1 MRNIRTWADIEA
13 ARAAGE
19 LTSAEEKLID
29 GCLTGKGCVLGDGTR
44 PTAPSDARTIHA
56 DLLRYLITGG
66 GDGCVVHDLGV
77 QLKGAYVPDM
87 LDLDYAQAKGATL
100 LKHSHFEKTI
110 FAQYCHFNTLSL
122 LGSALQ
128 QGLNAQGSVID
139 GSVFLRTGFT
149 AKGRVAFNSAKIGG
163 QLDCHGGQIEVTDG
177 HALNVQ
183 NAQISGNVFLSE
195 GFSAKGR
202 VTLGGAK
209 ITGQL
214 ACVRGQFHAEKGPA
228 LYLQGTQAAHFFWR
242 GVTEISGDLDLTGAH
257 FDTLVDD
264 QESWESVK
272 GLSLIGLTYTH
283 ITNPGDTAKRLEW
296 LGKGHEMNGEF
307 SPQPYTQL
315 AKVLREM
322 GHDHGARQ
330 VLLAKEKRLA
340 QAEKQRG
347 RDRIAA
353 QKAEHAKPAFQKKS
367 QQAQQNSQVEL
378 TKLREE
384 QFFATLW
391 SGTLRRLVG
400 YGYKPRLIFYWTG
413 GVILAIAVLSSL
425 TYRLGGMVPN
435 APVVLLSDEWG
446 RAVIEFNPAEA
457 WLATPAGQHYETF
470 CALAYA
476 ADVFIPLV
484 PLGQEV
490 AWAPTTATKLGA
502 VLWVLNWLVKLAGWF
517 ITALGAAAIAGVIRR
532 E

>member
-1 MRNIRTWADIEA
+1 MRNIRTYADIKA

-19 LTSAEEKLID
+19 LTSAEEKLI
-29 GCLTGKGCVLGDGTR
+29 TSSKLGRVCRFAYGPHPNP
-44 PTAPSDARTIHA
+44 PTIGA

-66 GDGCVVHDLGV
+66 CDDCVVHDLGV

-87 LDLDYAQAKGATL
+87 LDLDYAKAKGTTNL
-100 LKHSHFEKTI
+100 DHCHFEQKI
-110 FAQYCHFNTLSL
+110 YAQYCHFNTLNL
-122 LGSALQ
+122 QGSALQ
-128 QGLNAQGSVID
+128 QGLNAQGAVIV
-139 GSVFLRTGFT
+139 GSVYLRNGFS
-149 AKGRVAFNSAKIGG
+149 AKGCVDLNSAKIGG
-163 QLDCHGGQIEVTDG
+163 QLDCEGGQIEVTDG
-177 HALNVQ
+177 NALNAQ
-183 NAQISGNVFLSE
+183 NAQITGNVFLSE

-202 VTLGGAK
+202 VDLSGAK
-209 ITGQL
+209 IGGQL
-214 ACVRGQFHAEKGPA
+214 ACEGGRFHAEKGAA
-228 LYLQGTQAAHFFWR
+228 LYLQGTRAAYFFWR
-242 GVTEISGDLDLTGAH
+242 DVTEISGGIDLAGAH

-264 QESWESVK
+264 PESWERVND
-272 GLSLIGLTYTH
+272 LSLIGLTYTH
-283 ITNPGDTAKRLEW
+283 LVNPGEISTRLEW
-296 LGKGHEMNGEF
+296 LGKGDQINGEF

-322 GHDHGARQ
+322 GHDRDARQ
-330 VLLAKEKRLA
+330 VLLAKEERLA
-340 QAEKQRG
+340 QAEKQRSL
-347 RDRIAA
+347 DRIAA
-353 QKAEHAKPAFQKKS
+353 LKAEHAKPAFRDQS
-367 QQAQQNSQVEL
+367 QQAQQNGQVEL
-378 TKLREE
+378 AKLQEE
-384 QFFATLW
+384 KFFTTLW

-413 GVILAIAVLSSL
+413 GIILAMAVLSSL

-457 WLATPAGQHYETF
+457 WLATDAGQHYETF

-490 AWAPTTATKLGA
+490 AWAPTTATRLGA

>member
-1 MRNIRTWADIEA
+1 MRNIRTYADIKA

-19 LTSAEEKLID
+19 LTSAEEQLIECCKE
-29 GCLTGKGCVLGDGTR
+29 GWFCELGDGTL
-44 PTAPSDARTIHA
+44 PTASSDDRTIGA
-56 DLLRYLITGG
+56 DLLRYLILGG
-66 GDGCVVHDLGV
+66 CKKYQVHNSGMRLC
-77 QLKGAYVPDM
+77 GAYVRHS
-87 LDLDYAQAKGATL
+87 LDLHYAKTSGATML
-100 LKHSHFEKTI
+100 VNCFFEEKI
-110 FAQYCHFNTLSL
+110 EAHRCRFDSLILQGSTL
-122 LGSALQ
+122 Q
-128 QGLNAQGSVID
+128 NGLNAHAAEFKGNV
-139 GSVFLRTGFT
+139 VLREGFRSLGFVNLMG
-149 AKGRVAFNSAKIGG
+149 AEIGG
-163 QLDCHGGQIEVTDG
+163 QLNCSNGFFSSDGQI
-177 HALNVQ
+177 A
-183 NAQISGNVFLSE
+183 
-195 GFSAKGR
+195 FSAQSASIAGSLFMNGDFFATEI
-202 VTLGGAK
+202 VDLNNAVIGGTLDFTNSSFFGDG
-209 ITGQL
+209 I
-214 ACVRGQFHAEKGPA
+214 RA
-228 LYLQGTQAAHFFWR
+228 LHLQSTKANSLFWR
-242 GVTEISGDLDLTGAH
+242 GVHECRGLLDLNGAY
-257 FDTLVDD
+257 FSTVVSDI
-264 QESWESVK
+264 ESWDKTQEFLLDNFTYDHLVTNAHASE
-272 GLSLIGLTYTH
+272 LISWVQSGSTM
-283 ITNPGDTAKRLEW
+283 D
-296 LGKGHEMNGEF
+296 GKF

-315 AKVLREM
+315 AKVLRNM

-330 VLLAKEKRLA
+330 VLLAKEERLA
-340 QAEKQRG
+340 QAEKQRSL
-347 RDRIAA
+347 DRIAA
-353 QKAEHAKPAFQKKS
+353 LKAEHAKPAFRDQS

-413 GVILAIAVLSSL
+413 GIILAMAVLSSL

-446 RAVIEFNPAEA
+446 RAVIELNPAEA

-470 CALAYA
+470 FALAYA

-490 AWAPTTATKLGA
+490 AWAPTTATWLGT

>member
-1 MRNIRTWADIEA
+1 MRNIRTYADIEA

-19 LTSAEEKLID
+19 LTSAEEKLVACCKH
-29 GCLTGKGCVLGDGTR
+29 GRVCTLGDGTR
-44 PTAPSDARTIHA
+44 PTTPSDARTIHA

-77 QLKGAYVPDM
+77 QLEGAYVQGISA
-87 LDLDYAQAKGATL
+87 LSYVRARGATQL
-100 LKHSHFEKTI
+100 DNCHFEKKI

-122 LGSALQ
+122 QGSALQ
-128 QGLNAQGSVID
+128 QGLNAQGAVIV
-139 GSVFLRTGFT
+139 GSVFLRKGFS
-149 AKGRVAFNSAKIGG
+149 AKDCINLTDSKIGG
-163 QLDCHGGQIEVTDG
+163 QLTCQGAQIEATEGYALFAQGAQINDSLFLSDGFIAQGRITLSGSKIGGQLNCMNGQFLVRNGT
-177 HALNVQ
+177 ALNLQ
-183 NAQISGNVFLSE
+183 NIE
-195 GFSAKGR
+195 
-202 VTLGGAK
+202 
-209 ITGQL
+209 
-214 ACVRGQFHAEKGPA
+214 CGQF
-228 LYLQGTQAAHFFWR
+228 FWKTVKQVSSR
-242 GVTEISGDLDLTGAH
+242 VDLSGAH
-257 FDTLVDD
+257 VGILIDD
-264 QESWESVK
+264 HESWEKVNT
-272 GLSLIGLTYTH
+272 LSLVGLTYGF
-283 ITNPGDTAKRLEW
+283 IANPGDTGKRLDW
-296 LGKGHEMNGEF
+296 LGSGDTGNGEF

-315 AKVLREM
+315 AKVLRDM
-322 GHDHGARQ
+322 GHDYGARQ

-340 QAEKQRG
+340 QAEKQRSL
-347 RDRIAA
+347 DRIAA
-353 QKAEHAKPAFQKKS
+353 LKAEHAKPEYRGQS

-413 GVILAIAVLSSL
+413 GIILAMAVLSSH

-446 RAVIEFNPAEA
+446 RAVMEFNPAEA
-457 WLATPAGQHYETF
+457 WLATDAGQHYETF

-490 AWAPTTATKLGA
+490 AWAPTTATRLGT

>member
-1 MRNIRTWADIEA
+1 MNGGFCATEIVDLNNAVIGGTLDF
-13 ARAAGE
+13 
-19 LTSAEEKLID
+19 TNSSFF
-29 GCLTGKGCVLGDGTR
+29 GDGIRALHLQSTK
-44 PTAPSDARTIHA
+44 A
-56 DLLRYLITGG
+56 
-66 GDGCVVHDLGV
+66 
-77 QLKGAYVPDM
+77 
-87 LDLDYAQAKGATL
+87 
-100 LKHSHFEKTI
+100 
-110 FAQYCHFNTLSL
+110 NSL
-122 LGSALQ
+122 
-128 QGLNAQGSVID
+128 
-139 GSVFLRTGFT
+139 
-149 AKGRVAFNSAKIGG
+149 
-163 QLDCHGGQIEVTDG
+163 
-177 HALNVQ
+177 
-183 NAQISGNVFLSE
+183 
-195 GFSAKGR
+195 
-202 VTLGGAK
+202 
-209 ITGQL
+209 
-214 ACVRGQFHAEKGPA
+214 
-228 LYLQGTQAAHFFWR
+228 FWR
-242 GVTEISGDLDLTGAH
+242 GVHECRGLLDLNGAY
-257 FDTLVDD
+257 FSTVASDI
-264 QESWESVK
+264 ESWDKTQEFLLDNFTYDHLVTNAHASE
-272 GLSLIGLTYTH
+272 LISWVQSGSTM
-283 ITNPGDTAKRLEW
+283 D
-296 LGKGHEMNGEF
+296 GKF

-353 QKAEHAKPAFQKKS
+353 LKAEHAKPAFRDQS

-378 TKLREE
+378 TKLWEE

-413 GVILAIAVLSSL
+413 GIILAMAILSSL

-470 CALAYA
+470 SALAYA

>member
-1 MRNIRTWADIEA
+1 MRNIRTYADIEA

-19 LTSAEEKLID
+19 LTSAEEQLIECCREGWLCELVD
-29 GCLTGKGCVLGDGTR
+29 GSV
-44 PTAPSDARTIHA
+44 PNAPSYGRTVGA

-66 GDGCVVHDLGV
+66 CDGCKVHDLGM
-77 QLKGAYVPDM
+77 QLKGAFVPDS
-87 LDLDYAQAKGATL
+87 LDLSYARAKGVTL
-100 LKHSHFEKTI
+100 LNNCHFEQRI
-110 FAQYCHFNTLSL
+110 FTQYCHFNTLDL
-122 LGSALQ
+122 EGSSLQ
-128 QGLNAQGSVID
+128 QGLTAQGAVIV
-139 GSVFLRTGFT
+139 GSVFLREGFS
-149 AKGRVAFNSAKIGG
+149 AKGCVDLHSAKIGG
-163 QLDCHGGQIEVTDG
+163 QLTCQGGQIEVTEG
-177 HALNVQ
+177 HALNAQNVQ
-183 NAQISGNVFLSE
+183 ITGDVFLSK
-195 GFSAKGR
+195 GFSAKGS
-202 VTLGGAK
+202 VDLGGAK
-209 ITGQL
+209 VGGQL
-214 ACVRGQFHAEKGPA
+214 NCTGGQFHMENGTA
-228 LYLQGTQAAHFFWR
+228 LHLQDTRALEFIWR
-242 GVTEISGDLDLTGAH
+242 TVSGVSGWLDLSGAH
-257 FDTLVDD
+257 FDTLTDD
-264 QESWESVK
+264 PKSWSKVK
-272 GLSLIGLTYTH
+272 DLILIGLTYTH

-296 LGKGHEMNGEF
+296 LGKGDTGNGEF

-315 AKVLREM
+315 AKVLRDM

-330 VLLAKEKRLA
+330 VLLAKEERLA
-340 QAEKQRG
+340 QAEKQRSL
-347 RDRIAA
+347 DRIAA
-353 QKAEHAKPAFQKKS
+353 LKAEHAKPAFRDQS
-367 QQAQQNSQVEL
+367 QQARQNSQVEL
-378 TKLREE
+378 AKLQEE
-384 QFFATLW
+384 KFFTTLW

-413 GVILAIAVLSSL
+413 GIILAMAVLSSL

-457 WLATPAGQHYETF
+457 WLATDAGQHYETF
-470 CALAYA
+470 GALAYA